1 MDGGSSGAI
10 FELLGQ
16 HVDLVGRAVITALD
30 RLGLVEVWAGLLAFI
45 QLMWVTHPPHSA
57 IHSRTKFLLAF
68 HNLALEGY
76 CHDNYKH
83 QMTLLM
89 ARQNTNQGLLSGAFK
104 FSTPGLSECALRC
117 RFPATMATVH
127 CLSLWSSYQVFA
139 TPRLS
144 NGTNHIRTCPP
155 YLGLEMEIWNPRFFL
170 PQRARN
176 V

>member
-1 MDGGSSGAI
+1 MAGGSSGAI

-57 IHSRTKFLLAF
+57 IHSRTKFLLVF

-89 ARQNTNQGLLSGAFK
+89 ARQNTNQGLLSEAFK
-104 FSTPGLSECALRC
+104 FSTPGLSECAVLGADFQPQWRRC
-117 RFPATMATVH
+117 TVCHSGHPTKCLPPPDFLTGQTTSEPALLTLV
-127 CLSLWSSYQVFA
+127 
-139 TPRLS
+139 
-144 NGTNHIRTCPP
+144 
-155 YLGLEMEIWNPRFFL
+155 
-170 PQRARN
+170 
-176 V
+176 